1 MVGER
6 QYQRLNVVKTLSL
19 LAVAVVLGCLSALSI
34 AQTTQVTLTWDAS
47 VSSSVRGYILYYGY
61 SSRNYSNSV
70 DVGNQTHYT
79 LSGLETGTTYYF
91 AVAAYNRAGTIR
103 SNFSNEAKYP
113 ADTVPPMAQ
122 MESPQS
128 GSFESGIGLI
138 RGWVCQAEIVA
149 IQIDGGAIWQMA
161 YGTARADTVETCGDA
176 NNGFGYTIN
185 WNAVGDGVHNLR
197 AFADGVEFAN
207 INFTVT
213 TLGVEYLQGASAEY
227 VLSGFPAPD
236 NAILLRWSE
245 FQQNFVIANANPD
258 LTEPLAMVTA
268 SPAAF
273 SAYLESPQS
282 GSFESGI
289 GLIRG
294 WVCQAETVTIQIDGG
309 EVRQV
314 AYGTARSDTVE
325 TCGDANN
332 GFGYTINWNT
342 VGDGVHNLR
351 AFADGVEFAN
361 IDFTVT
367 TLGVG
372 YLQGASAEYV
382 LSNFPV
388 LGNDILLRWSEPHQ
402 NFVITKGHIDSP

>member
-47 VSSSVRGYILYYGY
+47 VSSSVWGYILYYGY

-103 SNFSNEAKYP
+103 SNFSNEVKYP

-258 LTEPLAMVTA
+258 STEPLAMVTA

-273 SAYLESPQS
+273 SAYLESPQL